1 MNKIMKPLQLIDVS
15 VTYPDGD
22 SEVRAVDRVSLTVAA
37 GELVAITGA
46 SGSGKSTLLAVA
58 GTLQQPT
65 SGSVQ
70 INGASVDDLAARQR
84 TDLRRSEI
92 GFIFQQSNLISS
104 LSALEQIEIVSHL
117 RGERSAAAR
126 QRAEELL
133 DAVGLSD
140 AAGRRPHQ
148 LSGGQ
153 RQRVAIARALINK
166 PAVLLVDEPTSALDS
181 VGGGAVLDLI
191 SRLTR
196 VNGTATVL
204 VTHDLRQTSG
214 IDRMLLMSDG
224 SIESTSQTG
233 IIESQI
239 FG

>member
-1 MNKIMKPLQLIDVS
+1 MEPLRMNDVS

-22 SEVRAVDRVSLTVAA
+22 SEVRAVDHVSLSVTA

-58 GTLQQPT
+58 GALQRPT
-65 SGSVQ
+65 AGSVQ
-70 INGASVDDLAARQR
+70 INGASVDDLRAGQR
-84 TDLRRSEI
+84 SELRRTEI

-104 LSALEQIEIVSHL
+104 LNALEQIEIASHL

-126 QRAEELL
+126 RRAEELL
-133 DAVGLSD
+133 DAVGL
-140 AAGRRPHQ
+140 AEATGRRPHQ

-181 VGGGAVLDLI
+181 VSGGAVLDLI
-191 SRLTR
+191 SQLTR
-196 VNGTATVL
+196 FNGTATVL
-204 VTHDLRQTSG
+204 VSHDLRQTNG

-224 SIESTSQTG
+224 ALEPISRTG
-233 IIESQI
+233 IIEGQMLV
-239 FG
+239 